1 MFPPA
6 SIEPLQFFMR
16 LCADDAVNLT
26 CASRIGVMNHN
37 GDEVESDLHID
48 FHRVG
53 LLPAELDGSESVL
66 GCIMGCAAM
75 SNENHRWSVGHEFE
89 SGNNREC
96 RIAAGLGKTL
106 TPAAGKGSKRC
117 SSVQWTDRR

>member
-16 LCADDAVNLT
+16 LCADDAVDLAS
-26 CASRIGVMNHN
+26 ASRIGVMNHN

-48 FHRVG
+48 FHCVG

-66 GCIMGCAAM
+66 GCIMG
-75 SNENHRWSVGHEFE
+75 
-89 SGNNREC
+89 
-96 RIAAGLGKTL
+96 
-106 TPAAGKGSKRC
+106 
-117 SSVQWTDRR
+117 